1 MHYCPVTKKQVWPT
15 SSREFAVC
23 THWQIVHRPDN
34 GRKAILLVSF
44 SCPESDAIRPVVD
57 GQVRGQAIISL
68 VLLEEPHGGDSGCLA
83 TRLVSFDLAGSV
95 SLHLT
100 NIIIAQQAGLPTVV
114 EDFLH
119 RNEPV
124 TPDAYTLPLTYDN
137 AWQHVVSRVAKP
149 QLMMTN
155 HNNTNNNGNVLDTS
169 DQDPMGEIFAVNGD
183 GNGTHQKNGGT
194 APSSSSSSSNEL
206 PSLEHQAM
214 LLLAPVLLHKM
225 VMLFGMSGSS
235 FVFALSVF
243 CAVRQLVILHLGEH
257 LGHSVAAV
265 DTVTCRFSVDPKG
278 MQRFVANKREERE
291 ELQRK
296 TTSTEV
302 VLPLHL
308 VVSAVARALQ
318 ETRQV
323 CRKRVQY
330 PMLLIDRVVTTY
342 TGSVDVT
349 VVEKDKHWTVRQVTA
364 KSVTDIAK
372 SRAVSGGEK
381 MSTETCGQCLVV
393 ALDDSETTQLVID
406 ATSEQRDI
414 VVIAIIQG
422 LGKINSQSAPA
433 ESFLRGRRGGS
444 TFQVTVSLTIR
455 GHSESLI
462 QDAEAFALECQ
473 KMLQNFQRFAK
484 TEWVQQDQR

>member
-1 MHYCPVTKKQVWPT
+1 
-15 SSREFAVC
+15 
-23 THWQIVHRPDN
+23 
-34 GRKAILLVSF
+34 
-44 SCPESDAIRPVVD
+44 VD

-68 VLLEEPHGGDSGCLA
+68 VLLEEPNDGNGGCLA

-124 TPDAYTLPLTYDN
+124 TPHAYTLPLTYDN

-155 HNNTNNNGNVLDTS
+155 HNSNNNGGVLDTN
-169 DQDPMGEIFAVNGD
+169 DHDPVGEIFAVNGD
-183 GNGTHQKNGGT
+183 GNGTHQKDGGT
-194 APSSSSSSSNEL
+194 APSSSSSSSSPNEL

-214 LLLAPVLLHKM
+214 LLLAPVLFHKM
-225 VMLFGMSGSS
+225 VMLVGMSGSS

-257 LGHSVAAV
+257 LGHSVAAIN
-265 DTVTCRFSVDPKG
+265 TVTCRFSVDPKG

-318 ETRQV
+318 ETRQI

-330 PMLLIDRVVTTY
+330 PMLLIDRVVTY

-349 VVEKDKHWTVRQVTA
+349 VLEKDKHWTVRQVTA

-381 MSTETCGQCLVV
+381 TSTETCGQCLVV

-433 ESFLRGRRGGS
+433 ELPFLRGRRGGS
-444 TFQVTVSLTIR
+444 TFQVAVSLTIR

-473 KMLQNFQRFAK
+473 KMLQFP
-484 TEWVQQDQR
+484 EICED